1 MDREAIV
8 QEVLVQVS
16 MEMKREA
23 ISRNEFDGV
32 PCERGHVS
40 MEDEA
45 ERGDGEMQQMVPSLT
60 NLGEQV
66 VVLDDEDV
74 GIDDPGAGAV
84 LLTEQGEAGQQVEK
98 GIIM

>member
-1 MDREAIV
+1 
-8 QEVLVQVS
+8 
-16 MEMKREA
+16 MEE
-23 ISRNEFDGV
+23 
-32 PCERGHVS
+32 
-40 MEDEA
+40 EA
-45 ERGDGEMQQMVPSLT
+45 ERDDGETHQMAPSLT

-98 GIIM
+98 GISM